1 MAAMKNRKPR
11 ADAVRHPPRRMDREL
26 HGGGITMT
34 TSDPFLAFYE
44 GKDAIPGDVNP
55 YPEGSA
61 CWHAWRHG
69 HNPST
74 AAPGGR

>member
-1 MAAMKNRKPR
+1 
-11 ADAVRHPPRRMDREL
+11 
-26 HGGGITMT
+26 MT

-69 HNPST
+69 HSAECGERRPMT
-74 AAPGGR
+74 DGEVAAAFAALARKP